1 MSSTR
6 SSRFAISKRA
16 PLRAGAISWLLAQTF
31 WVGGLWLL
39 QFVVLPALA
48 KTGLA
53 PLLVETVAAAL
64 TPLLIGFAGFCA
76 VLQALVLVSRQGP
89 SSLWRDLRGQLL
101 LAVAL
106 LCLAYFLVR
115 GLAPEAVRWL
125 LFNYLAVAMCG
136 LLLVLQ
142 PVPGR
147 DEEGV

>member
-1 MSSTR
+1 M
-6 SSRFAISKRA
+6 
-16 PLRAGAISWLLAQTF
+16 RAGAISWLLAQTF

-76 VLQALVLVSRQGP
+76 ALQALVLVSSRGP
-89 SSLWRDLRGQLL
+89 RSLWRDLRGQLL

-106 LCLAYFLVR
+106 LCLVYFLVR

>member
-16 PLRAGAISWLLAQTF
+16 TLRAGAISWLLAQTF

-76 VLQALVLVSRQGP
+76 VLQALVLVSSQGP

-106 LCLAYFLVR
+106 LCLVYFLVR

-142 PVPGR
+142 PVPER

>member
-1 MSSTR
+1 M
-6 SSRFAISKRA
+6 
-16 PLRAGAISWLLAQTF
+16 RAGAISWLLAQTF

-76 VLQALVLVSRQGP
+76 VLQALVLV
-89 SSLWRDLRGQLL
+89 
-101 LAVAL
+101 
-106 LCLAYFLVR
+106 C

>member
-1 MSSTR
+1 M
-6 SSRFAISKRA
+6 A
-16 PLRAGAISWLLAQTF
+16 AGPDVL
-31 WVGGLWLL
+31 VGGLWLL

-53 PLLVETVAAAL
+53 PLLVDTVAAAL

-76 VLQALVLVSRQGP
+76 VLQALVLVSSHGP
-89 SSLWRDLRGQLL
+89 RSLWRDLRGQLL

-106 LCLAYFLVR
+106 LCLVYFLVR

>member
-1 MSSTR
+1 M
-6 SSRFAISKRA
+6 A
-16 PLRAGAISWLLAQTF
+16 AGPDVL
-31 WVGGLWLL
+31 VGGLWLL

-76 VLQALVLVSRQGP
+76 VLQALVLVSSHGP
-89 SSLWRDLRGQLL
+89 RSLWRDLRGQLL

-106 LCLAYFLVR
+106 LCLVYFLVR